1 MARAKQKASGD
12 GAAAPRKR
20 TRRTKAVPGSRGLAA
35 SELGAGVPP
44 AEVDALTRAI
54 AADGG
59 AVLAVYRDPIGAH
72 WQVLAGVPLEKVVPT
87 PFQRDLSDAHVKRL
101 TGVVDKLGRF
111 LDPVIAVRQDDG
123 TYWTPNGHHR
133 TAAVRALG
141 GRSIVALVL
150 PDREVAYQI
159 LALNTEKAHNLR
171 EKSLEVVRMAREI
184 AGRDPRP
191 ERDFA
196 LEFEEPAFITLG
208 VCYEQRPRFSG
219 GAYNPVLKR
228 CDAFLEEPLPAALKV
243 REQRAARLLELD
255 DAVGAAVQQLK
266 ERGFESPYLRA
277 FVVARCN
284 PLRWVKPGAGAA
296 PDLDATIAKMLD
308 AARKFDPGKVK
319 AEQLAQ
325 AGGPPDAA
333 E

>member
-1 MARAKQKASGD
+1 MATAKKKASTG
-12 GAAAPRKR
+12 GQAATRRAPRR
-20 TRRTKAVPGSRGLAA
+20 QQVAPGSRGLDAA
-35 SELGAGVPP
+35 ALPVGDPP
-44 AEVDALTRAI
+44 APVAALRAAI
-54 AADGG
+54 VGDGG
-59 AVLAVYRDPIGAH
+59 AVLGVYRDPIGGH
-72 WQVLAGVPLEKVVPT
+72 WQVLAGLPLGKVLPT
-87 PFQRDLSDAHVKRL
+87 PFQRDLSEAHVKRL
-101 TGVVDKLGRF
+101 TAVVDKLGRF

-141 GRSIVALVL
+141 GRAIVALVL

-184 AGRDPRP
+184 ATRDPRP
-191 ERDFA
+191 ESDFA
-196 LEFEEPAFITLG
+196 LEFEEPAFLTLG
-208 VCYEQRPRFSG
+208 LCYEQRPRFSG

-228 CDAFLEEPLPAALKV
+228 CDAFLAEKLPAALEL
-243 REQRAARLLELD
+243 REARAARLLELD
-255 DAVGAAVQQLK
+255 DAVTAAVRQLR
-266 ERGFESPYLRA
+266 ERGFDSPYLRS

-284 PLRWVKPGAGAA
+284 PLRFQKPGAPAPEFEATLARMLEAA
-296 PDLDATIAKMLD
+296 K
-308 AARKFDPGKVK
+308 KFDPAKVK

-325 AGGPPDAA
+325 AGGPPEAA

>member
-1 MARAKQKASGD
+1 MARAKKKTNGD
-12 GAAAPRKR
+12 GEAAPKRAPRRK
-20 TRRTKAVPGSRGLAA
+20 KAVPGSRGLAA
-35 SELGAGVPP
+35 AELGTGVPP
-44 AEVDALTRAI
+44 APVDELAKAI

-59 AVLAVYRDPIGAH
+59 AVLGSYRDPIGGH
-72 WQVLAGVPLEKVVPT
+72 WQVFAGLPLEKVVPT
-87 PFQRDLSDAHVKRL
+87 PFQRDLSEAHVKRL

-133 TAAVRALG
+133 TAALRALG

-184 AGRDPRP
+184 AARDPRP

-196 LEFEEPAFITLG
+196 LEFEEPPLLTLG
-208 VCYEQRPRFSG
+208 LCYEQRPRFSG

-228 CDAFLEEPLPAALKV
+228 CDGFLDAQLPDALKV
-243 REQRAARLLELD
+243 RD
-255 DAVGAAVQQLK
+255 
-266 ERGFESPYLRA
+266 
-277 FVVARCN
+277 
-284 PLRWVKPGAGAA
+284 
-296 PDLDATIAKMLD
+296 
-308 AARKFDPGKVK
+308 
-319 AEQLAQ
+319 
-325 AGGPPDAA
+325 
-333 E
+333 

>member
-1 MARAKQKASGD
+1 MARAKRKNGD
-12 GAAAPRKR
+12 SAAAPKR
-20 TRRTKAVPGSRGLAA
+20 TPRRKKAAPESRGLAA
-35 SELGAGVPP
+35 TELGGGVPP
-44 AEVDALTRAI
+44 AAVDELATAI
-54 AADGG
+54 AGDGG
-59 AVLAVYRDPIGAH
+59 GVLGVYRDPIGGH
-72 WQVLAGVPLEKVVPT
+72 WQILAGLPLAKVVPT
-87 PFQRDLSDAHVKRL
+87 PFQRDLSAAHVKRL

-111 LDPVIAVRQDDG
+111 LDPVIAVRQEDG

-141 GRSIVALVL
+141 GRAIVALVL

-184 AGRDPRP
+184 AARDPRP

-196 LEFEEPAFITLG
+196 LEFEEPPFLTLG
-208 VCYEQRPRFSG
+208 LCYEQRPRFSG

-228 CDAFLEEPLPAALKV
+228 CDAFLDEKLPEALKV
-243 REQRAARLLELD
+243 REARSARLLEVD
-255 DAVGAAVQQLK
+255 DAVGVAVQKLK

-284 PLRWVKPGAGAA
+284 PLRFVKPGS
-296 PDLDATIAKMLD
+296 DHDFDATMGKMLD
-308 AARKFDPGKVK
+308 AAKKFDPGKVK

-325 AGGPPDAA
+325 AGGPPEAA